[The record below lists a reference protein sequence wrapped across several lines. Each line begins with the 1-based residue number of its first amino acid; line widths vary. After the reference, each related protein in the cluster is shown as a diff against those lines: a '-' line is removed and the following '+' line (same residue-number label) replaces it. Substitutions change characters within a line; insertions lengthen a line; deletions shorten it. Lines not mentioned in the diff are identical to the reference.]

1 VTLVL
6 TGRQR
11 RHLRALAHDK
21 KPVVQIGHAGLTK
34 GVLEAIDAALLTH
47 ELIKVR
53 VLAECPEDTAEL
65 ARRIERT
72 TRASLAQE
80 IGRTLLLYRR
90 RAKDPKITLP
100 AANPRRAPNRE

>member
-1 VTLVL
+1 VPLIL

-11 RHLRALAHDK
+11 RHLRALAHEK
-21 KPVVQIGHAGLTK
+21 KPVVQVGHSGLTP
-34 GVLEAIDAALLTH
+34 GVLDAIEAALLTH

-53 VLAECPEDTAEL
+53 VLAECPEDTAEIGPKL
-65 ARRIERT
+65 ESAT
-72 TRASLAQE
+72 GATLAQE

-100 AANPRRAPNRE
+100 PASSPNRE